1 LPCLKFLYLT
11 LNLKKRRKEKMRNQA
26 RRLSGSLLVALLL
39 ALGLNAF
46 ISVEQA
52 SAATDIDTTPS
63 WNGHNSVGPFG
74 KFNNGKSA
82 YTLGQVVT
90 APATDTVLTS
100 FTFYMGQPT
109 TIQFRGM
116 VYEWNGSR
124 ATGPQLYESA
134 LRSTSNAAIFEAVTF
149 NTGNLQLVA
158 GKQYVLLATI
168 SKDFEANPNNNFVG
182 QWGDVPSSTYPGGDF
197 VYVNSVSDLAA
208 LTTQNWSFI
217 GLDLAFK
224 ASFVSPVSLPHPFNY
239 NAVSLGNLSLQS
251 TQVQG
256 KLAACGNASLQGTNL
271 ATTNPDADAVLV
283 QGNVDFQS
291 WGNQVNGNVVY
302 SGTKASS
309 FATFLK
315 GSFVSKANVLACNDW
330 ANYLKNLSNFW
341 AGKAANGTTDVK
353 SWDQIILSGGAG
365 VNYFNVTSSAL
376 ANTNSLVIN
385 APAGSTAIINVTGAA
400 PYRMQY
406 MGISLQG
413 GIDRQHI
420 IYNFPTA
427 TTLTVN
433 GVAVEGSLFAP
444 NAAVTFMNGTLNG
457 TLMAGSLT
465 DQNGQYNNYPSA
477 VALPT
482 V

>member
-1 LPCLKFLYLT
+1 
-11 LNLKKRRKEKMRNQA
+11 MRNQA

-46 ISVEQA
+46 IAVEQA
-52 SAATDIDTTPS
+52 NAATTVDTTS
-63 WNGHNSVGPFG
+63 YEFDFQGGAG
-74 KFNNGKSA
+74 G
-82 YTLGQVVT
+82 YTFGQVIT

-100 FTFYMGQPT
+100 FTFDIGTVTGIKY
-109 TIQFRGM
+109 RAM

-124 ATGPQLYESA
+124 ATGPELYES
-134 LRSTSNAAIFEAVTF
+134 SPTSIAPNSGIYHPTTF

-158 GKQYVLLATI
+158 GKQYVLLGTI
-168 SKDFEANPNNNFVG
+168 SKDFAANPSNATWI
-182 QWGDVPSSTYPGGDF
+182 WGITTGNPYPGGDIVF
-197 VYVNSVSDLAA
+197 VNSGSNLAA
-208 LTTQNWSFI
+208 LSTQDWTSY

-224 ASFVSPVSLPHPFNY
+224 ANFVSPAPPNPLPNPFNY
-239 NAVSLGNLSLQS
+239 NAISLGSMSLQS

-256 KLAACGNASLQGTNL
+256 KLAACGNASFQGTNL
-271 ATTNPDADAVLV
+271 GTANPDADAVLV
-283 QGNVDFQS
+283 QGNVNFQS

-302 SGTKASS
+302 SGSKAGS

-315 GSFVSKANVLACNDW
+315 GGFVSKANVLACSDW
-330 ANYLKNLSNFW
+330 ATYLKNISNFW

-353 SWDQIILSGGAG
+353 PWGQIILTGTNIGT
-365 VNYFNVTSSAL
+365 NYFNVTSTAL

-385 APAGSTAIINVTGAA
+385 APAGSTAIISVTGSA

-413 GIDRQHI
+413 GINRQHI

-427 TTLTVN
+427 TTLTVS

-444 NAAVTFMNGTLNG
+444 NATVNFTNGTMNGTLV
-457 TLMAGSLT
+457 AGSLT

-482 V
+482 L